1 MDWWQTVSL
10 MATLVATATA
20 VATLGWRIQLRAQR
34 EIAGTRREL
43 GSDIRS
49 MRQELGRDMAKLRDD
64 MAKLRDDVSAD
75 MARLR
80 DELGVDMNRVRTDLG
95 ADIASGRDGLVS
107 VGEGL
112 AELRGEVRGVQKAM
126 LALQED
132 FRIHVYGRR
141 ARA

>member
-1 MDWWQTVSL
+1 MDWWQTVGL

-20 VATLGWRIQLRAQR
+20 VATLGWRILLRVQR
-34 EIAGTRREL
+34 EIAAT
-43 GSDIRS
+43 
-49 MRQELGRDMAKLRDD
+49 RQELGAEIHGLRQEI
-64 MAKLRDDVSAD
+64 AEF
-75 MARLR
+75 R
-80 DELGVDMNRVRTDLG
+80 DELRADMTRVRSDLG
-95 ADIASGRDGLVS
+95 ADIASGRNGLVS

>member
-1 MDWWQTVSL
+1 MDWWQTVGL

-20 VATLGWRIQLRAQR
+20 VATLGWRILLRMQR
-34 EIAGTRREL
+34 EIASMRREL
-43 GSDIRS
+43 GSEIQGL
-49 MRQELGRDMAKLRDD
+49 RQELGKFRDD
-64 MAKLRDDVSAD
+64 IGAD
-75 MARLR
+75 MT
-80 DELGVDMNRVRTDLG
+80 RVRTDLG
-95 ADIASGRDGLVS
+95 ADIVSGRDGLVS